1 MSGIDIVIAVI
12 FAGGLIIGYR
22 KGALRQIGSIG
33 GVVAG
38 LIACRLAGDRATAL
52 VASLMGWDAPGASSM
67 SVTAA
72 QVVGYGALFLA
83 VWCGVWAIARML
95 RKATH
100 AMLLGP
106 VDGVAGAVFLAA
118 KWMIV
123 VSLVLNLWKRVDP
136 NSSIFSS
143 SRLAGG
149 AVLDA
154 IMQLT
159 PRIFGFLQ
167 EAATNHQ
174 LTLL

>member
-1 MSGIDIVIAVI
+1 MSGIDIIIAVI

-38 LIACRLAGDRATAL
+38 LVACRMAGERATAF
-52 VASLMGWDAPGASSM
+52 VSSLLGGDMPGGASM
-67 SVTAA
+67 TETTAH
-72 QVVGYGALFLA
+72 VLGYGALFLA
-83 VWCGVWAIARML
+83 VWFGVWAIARML

-100 AMLLGP
+100 AMFLGP
-106 VDGVAGAVFLAA
+106 VDGVAGALFLAA

-123 VSLVLNLWKRVDP
+123 VSLALNLWKLIDP
-136 NSSIFSS
+136 GSSLFSS

-149 AVLDA
+149 AVFDS

-159 PRIFGFLQ
+159 PRILGFLQ